1 MSHPKLKAGDVV
13 LMGSDSLF
21 GRLIKWFTR
30 GAGEPQTLY
39 NHAAIIVHGA
49 IAVESLATVTAR
61 PFSNAIRGFKR
72 VAVWRLATLPPDDA
86 RAIAVAAVSYLG
98 EPYNPLRII
107 PHALDGLL
115 GKVFGNSP
123 RLFRRI
129 IPLIGLKFKVCSG
142 LVAAAYR
149 KAGFVLHSRE
159 PSPDD
164 LADFFEQAPGWER
177 VWEANAETE
186 AA

>member
-1 MSHPKLKAGDVV
+1 MNLPNLEPGDVV
-13 LMGSDSLF
+13 LLGSNSLF

-30 GAGEPQTLY
+30 GAGEPKSLY
-39 NHAAIIVHGA
+39 THAAIA
-49 IAVESLATVTAR
+49 IENSMVVESLAFVTAR
-61 PFSNAIRGFKR
+61 PVCCAMKGFR
-72 VAVWRLATLPPDDA
+72 RAAVWRYSALT
-86 RAIAVAAVSYLG
+86 AVDEKLISAAAVSYID
-98 EPYNPLRII
+98 EPYNLLRII

-123 RLFRRI
+123 SFFRRL
-129 IPLIGLKFKVCSG
+129 IPLIGIKFKVCSG

-149 KAGFVLHSRE
+149 EAGFALHSRE